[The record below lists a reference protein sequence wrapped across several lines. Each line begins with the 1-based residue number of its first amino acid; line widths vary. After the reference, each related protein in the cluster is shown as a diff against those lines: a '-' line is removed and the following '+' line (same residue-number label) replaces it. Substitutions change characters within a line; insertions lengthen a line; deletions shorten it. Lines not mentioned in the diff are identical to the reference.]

1 MDRMHTVPEQSGK
14 LYESMKL
21 EGLVKWF
28 DTKRGYGF
36 VIVAGRPDVLIHL
49 SVLKRDEC
57 EVPITGATVTLT
69 CELRP
74 KGLQCIKVH
83 SVNNSTGFIP
93 AETPVSHE
101 RKIDPKTLSEWCR
114 VCVKWF
120 NRARGYGFVTTMPRN
135 EHGDIYIHMESL
147 RQMKGFSSHSIIHEG
162 DKFDVRYGKT
172 HKGFSVVEV
181 RAV

>member
-1 MDRMHTVPEQSGK
+1 MNAMDAISGNPEQ
-14 LYESMKL
+14 LYVPFKV

-28 DTKRGYGF
+28 DLKRGYGF
-36 VIVAGRPDVLIHL
+36 VIVEGKPDVLVHL
-49 SVLKRDEC
+49 SVINRDGC
-57 EVPITGATVTLT
+57 EVPLTGATINLT
-69 CELRP
+69 CEMRP
-74 KGLQCIKVH
+74 KGLQCTKVH

-101 RKIDPKTLSEWCR
+101 RKVDPKTLSEWCR

-147 RQMKGFSSHSIIHEG
+147 RQMKGFSSRSIIQEG
-162 DKFDVRYGKT
+162 DEFDVRYGKT

-181 RAV
+181 RTI